1 MMLHGMQFPDKCPE
15 NCKYKDDIS
24 RYGQNSICFRCPVL
38 VCHFEPDP
46 DYRKDWAYTWYRFFY
61 DGVEPD
67 LQIYNQIEEETIQ
80 PGGKK

>member
-38 VCHFEPDP
+38 VCEYDP
-46 DYRKDWAYTWYRFFY
+46 NLKLRRIEIADYRKDWAYVWYRFFY

-67 LQIYNQIEEETIQ
+67 LQIFKER
-80 PGGKK
+80 